1 MSDNISAILYLISGV
16 LFILAL
22 RGLSLIFVSL
32 HGFTVETLKE
42 KFYLSRHG
50 CVEVIIYFENNTD
63 ATSIIALSSVKT
75 STV

>member
-1 MSDNISAILYLISGV
+1 MPQLLVMKRLRYL
-16 LFILAL
+16 L
-22 RGLSLIFVSL
+22 RFVIFVSL
-32 HGFTVETLKE
+32 HGFTVETLKK

-50 CVEVIIYFENNTD
+50 CVEVIIYFEYNTD